1 MLTYKAMYKFL
12 DQEVH
17 AEVLDFP
24 GTITSGATL
33 EEARRL
39 LASALVDMAETN
51 LLRGEPLP
59 QPDPSCT
66 DPEADLEEPI
76 HLLLTAAS
84 HVRIVP
90 RVSAPGNGGTCSDT

>member
-12 DQEVH
+12 DEAVH

-24 GTITSGATL
+24 GVISCGADL

-51 LLRGEPLP
+51 LIRGEPLP
-59 QPDPSCT
+59 VPDPCQT

-76 HLLLTAAS
+76 YLLLKAA
-84 HVRIVP
+84 P
-90 RVSAPGNGGTCSDT
+90 RVVLTPQDAAP

>member
-12 DQEVH
+12 DQGVH

-24 GTITSGATL
+24 GTISFGVDL
-33 EEARRL
+33 QEARRS

-51 LLRGEPLP
+51 LLRGESLP
-59 QPDPSCT
+59 QPDPACT

-76 HLLLTAAS
+76 YLLLTAAS
-84 HVRIVP
+84 QIKVVP
-90 RVSAPGNGGTCSDT
+90 QAVAS